1 VPPLGRENFD
11 GSLRVAKIFS
21 EPSAGAC
28 AARGCAQVTADENRK
43 ARSENKSMFF
53 TERSAAEFISGD
65 TDGGRPPG
73 RRPAIELRDGLTLSR
88 AISLSG
94 ELSVGSRLCSR
105 FGVAV
110 WGLREL
116 QCGSGMW
123 VPWESIQLG

>member
-1 VPPLGRENFD
+1 MPPLGRENFD

-73 RRPAIELRDGLTLSR
+73 RRPAIELR
-88 AISLSG
+88 
-94 ELSVGSRLCSR
+94 SRLCSR